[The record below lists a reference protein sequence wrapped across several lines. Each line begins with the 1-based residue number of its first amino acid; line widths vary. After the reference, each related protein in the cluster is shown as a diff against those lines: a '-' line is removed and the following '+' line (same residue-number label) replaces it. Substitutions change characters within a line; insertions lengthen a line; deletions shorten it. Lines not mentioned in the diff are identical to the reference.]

1 MKLVLETMAASL
13 PLQNGKELMEQLA
26 RIWAEVRYCSEHC
39 RRPRSFMDQL

>member
-39 RRPRSFMDQL
+39 CRTRSFMDQL